1 MHCDWKLKLRSCN
14 GSYGFTEVV
23 TKGGNRIGEVMA
35 SMLASSVVDRG
46 FEPHRVK
53 PKNIK
58 LAFVAFPLITQLK
71 GVRSKTGWLRIRIM
85 CPSVVTCLSVESC
98 FSGEL
103 AL

>member
-1 MHCDWKLKLRSCN
+1 MIFYLFLSLF
-14 GSYGFTEVV
+14 GFTEVV

-58 LAFVAFPLITQLK
+58 LAFVALDQH
-71 GVRSKTGWLRIRIM
+71 
-85 CPSVVTCLSVESC
+85 
-98 FSGEL
+98 
-103 AL
+103 A